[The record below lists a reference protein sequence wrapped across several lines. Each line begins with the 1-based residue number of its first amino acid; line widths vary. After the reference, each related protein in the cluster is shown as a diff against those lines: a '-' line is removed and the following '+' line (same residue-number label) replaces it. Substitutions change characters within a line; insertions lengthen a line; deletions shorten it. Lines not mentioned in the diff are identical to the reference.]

1 MDYINI
7 NLDDFILKIFSKE
20 PGEYKTVSLIFEN
33 ECNDEQSL
41 QDLFQNL
48 IYIFTNGLK
57 ILFSNNN
64 ETINIEELS
73 NDDIILINRYFYSFG
88 INISIKI
95 NNILSLES
103 INEFDINNLP
113 NLSNSNSN
121 IKINSDNKLKD
132 YYFSIK
138 KNNTE
143 YTISFDFI

>member
-1 MDYINI
+1 MNYINI

-20 PGEYKTVSLIFEN
+20 PGEYKTVSLVFEN
-33 ECNDEQSL
+33 ECSDVQNL

-73 NDDIILINRYFYSFG
+73 KDDIILINKYFYSFG
-88 INISIKI
+88 IEIFIKI
-95 NNILSLES
+95 NNILSIES

-113 NLSNSNSN
+113 SLSKSNSSIN
-121 IKINSDNKLKD
+121 IKHENKLKD
-132 YYFSIK
+132 FYFTIK
-138 KNNTE
+138 KNNIE
-143 YTISFDFI
+143 YTILFDFI

>member
-1 MDYINI
+1 M
-7 NLDDFILKIFSKE
+7 
-20 PGEYKTVSLIFEN
+20 
-33 ECNDEQSL
+33 
-41 QDLFQNL
+41 
-48 IYIFTNGLK
+48 
-57 ILFSNNN
+57 
-64 ETINIEELS
+64 
-73 NDDIILINRYFYSFG
+73 
-88 INISIKI
+88 I

-132 YYFSIK
+132 FYFSIK